1 MTNRLRLTGG
11 QVRRLHAH
19 LFQDGKEAVAIA
31 LCGQRRGAG
40 HQLLVHKLILI
51 PHDDCDLRTPTTV
64 AWSTDLIIPALIEA
78 NQRGWSVVKFHSH
91 PGGYNAFSE

>member
-31 LCGQRRGAG
+31 QAFRDWDRRGLKA
-40 HQLLVHKLILI
+40 
-51 PHDDCDLRTPTTV
+51 LRSV
-64 AWSTDLIIPALIEA
+64 A
-78 NQRGWSVVKFHSH
+78 
-91 PGGYNAFSE
+91 